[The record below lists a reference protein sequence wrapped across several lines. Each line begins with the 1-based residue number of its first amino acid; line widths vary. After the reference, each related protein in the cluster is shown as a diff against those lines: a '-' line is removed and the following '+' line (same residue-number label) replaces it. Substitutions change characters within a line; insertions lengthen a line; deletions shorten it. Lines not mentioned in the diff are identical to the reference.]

1 LVAGRKR
8 ERKRKEIFFSF
19 FFLFPSLAQDKTWPG
34 IAKEKTSLFLGFSCG
49 KMKKII
55 IFYFFPQP
63 FGEKRNQRKKEK
75 KSSLTLPR
83 NCLNG

>member
-34 IAKEKTSLFLGFSCG
+34 IAKEKSTKNSLFLGFSCG
-49 KMKKII
+49 KMKKIMN
-55 IFYFFPQP
+55 FLFFSSTLW
-63 FGEKRNQRKKEK
+63 REK
-75 KSSLTLPR
+75 KPEKEREKVLFNITT
-83 NCLNG
+83 